1 MEAEQQPF
9 EVRGKV
15 HQPQVAPTRHRLGI
29 AAGGPVMREPVGV
42 EKNKGSPI
50 AQAGFIMSSP
60 TVDREFDDLAGVSST
75 GNDDIEMKMKTL
87 LVAQPPQPLR
97 EGSISVAFRRDED
110 ALASRDRGATRHGS
124 AEAGQPA
131 KRTAAVELAKIA
143 APAHAL
149 DVAHAVSL
157 RNTFFILLDDEHLLF
172 LEVVEDGQAVQRA
185 D

>member
-60 TVDREFDDLAGVSST
+60 TVDGVLDHPAGVSST
-75 GNDDIEMKMKTL
+75 GNDDIEMKIEAL
-87 LVAQPPQPLR
+87 FVA
-97 EGSISVAFRRDED
+97 
-110 ALASRDRGATRHGS
+110 
-124 AEAGQPA
+124 
-131 KRTAAVELAKIA
+131 
-143 APAHAL
+143 
-149 DVAHAVSL
+149 
-157 RNTFFILLDDEHLLF
+157 
-172 LEVVEDGQAVQRA
+172 
-185 D
+185 

>member
-9 EVRGKV
+9 EVRGEV
-15 HQPQVAPTRHRLGI
+15 HQPQVAPTRDRLGI
-29 AAGGPVMREPVGV
+29 AAGGPVMREPVRV
-42 EKNKGSPI
+42 EKDKGSPV
-50 AQAGFIMSSP
+50 ARTGFVVSSAP
-60 TVDREFDDLAGVSST
+60 VDGVLDDPAGVSSA
-75 GNDDIEMKMKTL
+75 GNDDIEMKMETL
-87 LVAQPPQPLR
+87 LIAQPPQPLR

-110 ALASRDRGATRHGS
+110 ALASRDRRATRHGS

-149 DVAHAVSL
+149 DVAHAVGL
-157 RNTFFILLDDEHLLF
+157 GDTFFILLDDEHLLF
-172 LEVVEDGQAVQRA
+172 LEVIEDGQAVQRA